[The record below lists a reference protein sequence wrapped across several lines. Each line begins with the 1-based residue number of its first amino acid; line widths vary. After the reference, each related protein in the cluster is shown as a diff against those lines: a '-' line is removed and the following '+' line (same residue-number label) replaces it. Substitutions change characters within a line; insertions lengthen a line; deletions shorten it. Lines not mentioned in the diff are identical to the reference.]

1 MTAEEQAAADAAA
14 KATKDTADAAAAKAA
29 SDAAAKA
36 ASDAAA
42 KTAADAAAALAAAK
56 PVTLEG
62 MTAERL
68 REIYKSSPEMF
79 AGLVPEVKKE
89 APQETPP
96 PKSAAPKFGDVE
108 IKLPED
114 VPVNKETIDAY
125 LVHAKEVGLS
135 AAQVQAE
142 IDFQSK
148 SYRAAVAK
156 QAPLTQAQ
164 QDAANV
170 EALKRDFGASYEAN
184 MATARGAFDKIK
196 DRHPELEAKLKTSDP
211 AYVKLLLEL
220 GNADRD
226 DSTPNRGAPR
236 NGTETDAA
244 EKDAEKRL
252 QERFNNSPQLF
263 TS

>member
-1 MTAEEQAAADAAA
+1 MTAEE
-14 KATKDTADAAAAKAA
+14 KATKDTADAAAAKSAG
-29 SDAAAKA
+29 
-36 ASDAAA
+36 DAAA
-42 KTAADAAAALAAAK
+42 KTAADAAAALAAK

-89 APQETPP
+89 APKEAPP
-96 PKSAAPKFGDVE
+96 LKSAAPKFGDVE

-135 AAQVQAE
+135 ATQVQAE

-156 QAPLTQAQ
+156 QAPLTPAQ

-170 EALKRDFGASYEAN
+170 EILKKDFGAKYEES
-184 MATARGAFDKIK
+184 MATARAAFDKIK

-244 EKDAEKRL
+244 EKDEEKRL

>member
-1 MTAEEQAAADAAA
+1 MTAEEQAAADASA
-14 KATKDTADAAAAKAA
+14 KATKDA

-36 ASDAAA
+36 AGDAAA
-42 KTAADAAAALAAAK
+42 KAAADAAALAAAK

-62 MTAERL
+62 MTPERL
-68 REIYKSSPEMF
+68 KEIYKSSPEMF
-79 AGLVPEVKKE
+79 AGLIPEVKE
-89 APQETPP
+89 APKDAPP

-114 VPVNKETIDAY
+114 VPTNPETIAAY

-135 AAQVQAE
+135 PAQVQAE
-142 IDFQSK
+142 IDFQAK
-148 SYRAAVAK
+148 SYRAVMAK
-156 QAPLTQAQ
+156 QAPLTPAQ

-170 EALKRDFGASYEAN
+170 EVLKKDFGASYDAN

-196 DRHPELEAKLKTSDP
+196 GRHPDLEAKLKTSDP

-226 DSTPNRGAPR
+226 DSTPNTGSSR
-236 NGTETDAA
+236 NGNETDAA